1 MAYQPNQNPTWAE
14 RDGLDPNDSRRI
26 IKGAD
31 FGAEFDN
38 IKTEFDNIS
47 SGIGNIEHGNV
58 ASCYYNPGVEGNPT
72 YGKEGLVY
80 AYNIDD
86 VVAFDTGLGSGTST
100 VVRFTNALPDFD
112 GNQPSHFAFN
122 FNVVSAT
129 GLPTTLS
136 VSNASDNEVGFIA
149 WHLVDGAWTVIPGL
163 QCGFTLIV
171 VDMIK
176 GQ

>member
-31 FGAEFDN
+31 FGAEFNN
-38 IKTEFDNIS
+38 IKDEFDSIRS
-47 SGIGNIEHGNV
+47 SLEHGNV
-58 ASCYYNPGVEGNPT
+58 ASCYYNPGTPQNPT
-72 YGKEGLVY
+72 FGKEGLVY
-80 AYNIDD
+80 AYNIAD
-86 VVAFDTGLGSGTST
+86 VVAADTGLGSNTST
-100 VVRFTNALPDFD
+100 VVKFTDALPDSD

-122 FNVVSAT
+122 FNVVSGT
-129 GLPTTLS
+129 GFPTTLS
-136 VSNASDNEVGFIA
+136 ISNASDNEVGFMA
-149 WHLVDGAWTVIPGL
+149 WHLVDGEWTIIPGL